1 MLGDGLITDFPPMLQ
16 LEAAEVTYPNGVVG
30 LKPTTLAFERSA
42 FTVLLGLS
50 GAGKS
55 TLLRSLNYLV
65 APTSVNVTVD
75 GLGTLGETDK
85 LQTHRRQT
93 AMIFQQH
100 QLIGRYTC
108 LQNVLVGRLGHYSV
122 WRTLFPFPEA
132 DRRLALDCLD
142 RVGLLTRALQPV
154 YNLSGGQQQRVGI
167 ARAIAQQPNLIL
179 ADEPVASLDPETAHR
194 VLGMLHEIT
203 KQDDIPTIVS
213 LHQVELAKAFADRII
228 GLNDGEVLFDGPPDE
243 LDEVV
248 LDRIYDRTNN
258 AEADAYT
265 SEAAE

>member
-1 MLGDGLITDFPPMLQ
+1 M
-16 LEAAEVTYPNGVVG
+16 
-30 LKPTTLAFERSA
+30 
-42 FTVLLGLS
+42 
-50 GAGKS
+50 
-55 TLLRSLNYLV
+55 
-65 APTSVNVTVD
+65 
-75 GLGTLGETDK
+75 
-85 LQTHRRQT
+85 
-93 AMIFQQH
+93 
-100 QLIGRYTC
+100 
-108 LQNVLVGRLGHYSV
+108 

-203 KQDDIPTIVS
+203 KQDDIPTVVS

-258 AEADAYT
+258 AEAEAYT